1 MIQLSTLNYVR
12 HRGSL
17 LINRLFFNLH
27 FAATQPTLCNCI
39 GDSLTKSMLNTD
51 FFFFF
56 LLLFHSYFNPMACR
70 SLQASL
76 ASLRLFK
83 HTGFFKC
90 ETSNV
95 TFQTNE
101 PLFHS
106 YRYATSTSSKVRELW
121 IKKSDIVQF
130 LKKSPD
136 GLNWSQKSQ
145 KWPKKVFFLVLTK
158 I

>member
-39 GDSLTKSMLNTD
+39 GDSLTKSMLNTA
-51 FFFFF
+51 FFFSF
-56 LLLFHSYFNPMACR
+56 LLLFHSYFNPVACR
-70 SLQASL
+70 SLEASL

-83 HTGFFKC
+83 HKGFFKC
-90 ETSNV
+90 ATSNV
-95 TFQTNE
+95 TCQTNE

-106 YRYATSTSSKVRELW
+106 YRYVDIKTYFKSSLSSHWLLMVL
-121 IKKSDIVQF
+121 VF
-130 LKKSPD
+130 ALKYLLHILFVVYLYFPMC
-136 GLNWSQKSQ
+136 LNSFS
-145 KWPKKVFFLVLTK
+145 
-158 I
+158 